1 MTTTRFQDLE
11 QQIQTLQEEHKKQ
24 IQKLQ
29 EEIDRLKK
37 EEQETKLPKDFN
49 RELVIK
55 FLNTFEHSFL
65 RDGFNWS
72 GNPGWYEN
80 PQDDDSWYNIYINLV
95 NNRKTYKVPEE
106 AIIQLQKWVIQ
117 SYQQQYGN

>member
-55 FLNTFEHSFL
+55 FLNTSNSNYLEKAFFWWDTPQGINYWDRIYYSSDL
-65 RDGFNWS
+65 RS
-72 GNPGWYEN
+72 Y
-80 PQDDDSWYNIYINLV
+80 
-95 NNRKTYKVPEE
+95 TVPEE

>member
-11 QQIQTLQEEHKKQ
+11 QQIQT
-24 IQKLQ
+24 LQ

-55 FLNTFEHSFL
+55 FLNTLNSNYLEKAFFWWDTPQGINYWDRIYYLSLSDL
-65 RDGFNWS
+65 RS
-72 GNPGWYEN
+72 Y
-80 PQDDDSWYNIYINLV
+80 
-95 NNRKTYKVPEE
+95 TVPEE

>member
-11 QQIQTLQEEHKKQ
+11 QQIKT
-24 IQKLQ
+24 LQ

-49 RELVIK
+49 RESVIN
-55 FLNTFEHSFL
+55 FLS
-65 RDGFNWS
+65 
-72 GNPGWYEN
+72 NPNIDDLEEAFDLWDT
-80 PQDDDSWYNIYINLV
+80 PQGHYYWGRIYSNLFDYS
-95 NNRKTYKVPEE
+95 YKVPEK